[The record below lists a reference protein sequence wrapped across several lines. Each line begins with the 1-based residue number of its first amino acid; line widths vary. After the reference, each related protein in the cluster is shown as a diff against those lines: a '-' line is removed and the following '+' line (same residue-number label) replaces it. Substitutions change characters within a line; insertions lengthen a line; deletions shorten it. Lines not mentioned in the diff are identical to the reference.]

1 MKIDEC
7 FKILGVGTNAS
18 IGEVKQAYRD
28 KAQIFHPDRFVK
40 KPRIQKQVEDKFK
53 EINNAYEILKD
64 HLSVTEKGNYGDIDR
79 PESDQVFIYADCP
92 NCGTKNRI
100 SEIPGGRRPICDE
113 CGSVIYFNKNRILC
127 SNRNCRG
134 VIGTDG
140 RCRECGKSKI
150 TAHDDTCISYAYG
163 VIYDKNTGLEWV
175 AGPDKDTNWYEAKRW
190 ANNLNIAGGGWRMP
204 TIAELRTLYK
214 EGIGSRNM
222 TTLLKTTGWWVWSGE
237 AEGMSSAWYFFFS
250 EGGKLWGGR
259 GRSSYTRGFAV
270 RSRR

>member
-28 KAQIFHPDRFVK
+28 KAEIFHPDRFVK

-64 HLSVTEKGNYGDIDR
+64 HLSATENNGDVDR

-100 SEIPGGRRPICDE
+100 SEIPGGRRPICGE
-113 CGSVIYFNKNRILC
+113 CGSIIYFNKNRILC

-175 AGPDKDTNWYEAKRW
+175 AGPD
-190 ANNLNIAGGGWRMP
+190 
-204 TIAELRTLYK
+204 
-214 EGIGSRNM
+214 
-222 TTLLKTTGWWVWSGE
+222 
-237 AEGMSSAWYFFFS
+237 
-250 EGGKLWGGR
+250 
-259 GRSSYTRGFAV
+259 
-270 RSRR
+270 